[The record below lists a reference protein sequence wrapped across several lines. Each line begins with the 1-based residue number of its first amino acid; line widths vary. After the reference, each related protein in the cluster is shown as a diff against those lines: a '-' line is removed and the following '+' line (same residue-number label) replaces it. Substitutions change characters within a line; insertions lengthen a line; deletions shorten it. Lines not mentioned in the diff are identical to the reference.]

1 MKFIKFIAV
10 LSIVLFTLLY
20 AQSLNEHTMDCDAGS
35 AEACYQAGEIYSS
48 QAHKEKNYDKKKVA
62 HDVATLY
69 KKSCELGYA
78 KGCTAYAMSYAA
90 DREKDANKDLEY
102 YFKKA
107 CDAGDQTGC
116 TMLHMMIYT
125 QSEK

>member
-69 KKSCELGYA
+69 KNLVSLGMQR
-78 KGCTAYAMSYAA
+78 GVLLT
-90 DREKDANKDLEY
+90 L
-102 YFKKA
+102 
-107 CDAGDQTGC
+107 
-116 TMLHMMIYT
+116 
-125 QSEK
+125 

>member
-1 MKFIKFIAV
+1 MKFTKFIAV
-10 LSIVLFTLLY
+10 LSIILFTLLY
-20 AQSLNEHTMDCDAGS
+20 AQSLEEHKMDCDAGS
-35 AEACYQAGEIYSS
+35 AEACYQAGELYSS
-48 QAHKEKNYDKKKVA
+48 QAYKEKDYNSKKAA

-90 DREKDANKDLEY
+90 DTQKDPNKDAQY
-102 YFKKA
+102 YFKKG

-116 TMLHMMIYT
+116 TMLKMMIYT
-125 QSEK
+125 Q

>member
-1 MKFIKFIAV
+1 
-10 LSIVLFTLLY
+10 
-20 AQSLNEHTMDCDAGS
+20 
-35 AEACYQAGEIYSS
+35 
-48 QAHKEKNYDKKKVA
+48 
-62 HDVATLY
+62 
-69 KKSCELGYA
+69 
-78 KGCTAYAMSYAA
+78 MSYAA